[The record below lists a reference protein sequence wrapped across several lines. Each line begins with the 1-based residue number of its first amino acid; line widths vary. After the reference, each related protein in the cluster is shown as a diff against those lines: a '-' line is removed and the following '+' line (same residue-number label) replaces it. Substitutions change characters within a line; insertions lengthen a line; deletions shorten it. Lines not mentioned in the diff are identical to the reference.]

1 MLTDSCSHTI
11 NSILLLYFL
20 LCLEEYSGLFDSLEV
35 TSFHLVVTFTGRW
48 QVLSNAHCSFALNSG
63 LRRSRGRWESSL
75 ALQRTGRKVSV
86 DASLQKCQPQ
96 PGVGWGRW
104 SRVSV
109 PATLHLSFQCP
120 LLLLSSLFSSLSLS
134 HLHSHL
140 LSPFNSLP
148 PIILCFSTISRPGC
162 FFKGGPLAIS
172 LALAH
177 ILPTQEERA
186 FSSF

>member
-109 PATLHLSFQCP
+109 PATLHLYFQCP
-120 LLLLSSLFSSLSLS
+120 LLLLSSLFSLSLICTLTFS
-134 HLHSHL
+134 HLSIPSLQL
-140 LSPFNSLP
+140 L
-148 PIILCFSTISRPGC
+148 C
-162 FFKGGPLAIS
+162 
-172 LALAH
+172 ALAQFPGQAVS
-177 ILPTQEERA
+177 LRVDPWPSVRA
-186 FSSF
+186 WLTFS

>member
-1 MLTDSCSHTI
+1 M
-11 NSILLLYFL
+11 
-20 LCLEEYSGLFDSLEV
+20 
-35 TSFHLVVTFTGRW
+35 FTGRC
-48 QVLSNAHCSFALNSG
+48 QGMSSACSLFALKRG
-63 LRRSRGRWESSL
+63 LRRSRGRGESSL

-120 LLLLSSLFSSLSLS
+120 LLLPSSLFSSLSLS

-140 LSPFNSLP
+140 SPFNSLP
-148 PIILCFSTISRPGC
+148 PIALCFSTISRPGC
-162 FFKGGPLAIS
+162 FFKGGPLARDSFSMPKNTNVLLSYSIQPS
-172 LALAH
+172 LS
-177 ILPTQEERA
+177 P
-186 FSSF
+186 S